1 MNEELPPAEA
11 IAVIGMSG
19 RFPGAGN
26 PDEFWQNLIA
36 GKDSITRFESRV
48 ESDGSKY
55 VGARSMFDKPDMFDA
70 SFFGI
75 YPKEAELMDPQH
87 RVFLECA
94 WEAIEHGG
102 YDPHAYAGMIG
113 VYAGLSLNSYLLH
126 NLGKAKELA
135 KNYQVAEYQTML
147 GNDKDFLPVRVSYKL
162 NLRGPSMTIQT
173 ACSTSLVAIC
183 QAATSLLTYQCDMAL
198 AGGVSISF
206 PQQREYLYTEE
217 GMVSGD
223 GTVRAF
229 DQGAN
234 GTVFGHGCGVVLL
247 KRLSEA
253 VADRDPI
260 LAVIKGWAVNNDG
273 SDKIGFAAP
282 GLNAQAEVIALAQA
296 SAGVS
301 PQQVSYIEAHGTGT
315 PLGDPIEIAA
325 LTKAFRDGGAVG
337 NGYCAIGTGK
347 THIGHLDVAA
357 GVTGLIK
364 TIQQFRFGK
373 IPALLHF
380 TAPNPR
386 IDFANSPLAPVAE
399 MKEWLKNGTP
409 RIAGV
414 SAFGVGGT
422 NAHVVMEEAPE
433 VTATSGGR
441 KQELFVLSA
450 KTATALEAMSANL
463 AAHMECGGMTPL
475 SLRVGDA
482 AVGGTGSAESE
493 SSPSQ
498 SGVVPPH
505 STGLSDVSYTLAM
518 GRRAFP
524 FRRHVVAGSVE
535 EAVAKLRE
543 GAKSSAAPKAAK
555 VAFLFPGQGSQYLN
569 MGRELLAEPA
579 FREAVDICASLLQG
593 HLGLD
598 IRETLYPSEA
608 TRDEAEQRIHQ
619 TWLTQ
624 PCIFVVEYALAKLWM
639 SWGVQPCLLIGH
651 SVGEYVAAVLAGTF
665 SLPDALGLLAVRAR
679 LMQGL
684 PSGAM
689 LAVRQGVDELALPE
703 GIYLAAINSPKL
715 CTVSGS
721 HEAIA
726 AYQAELEEKKIVSR
740 LLKTSHAFHS
750 AMMEPMVA
758 PFTAEAAK
766 VRTNAPTIPW
776 ISTCTGKAMNAT
788 TLADASYWARQL
800 RHEVRFTDA
809 LATAYAEQGLV
820 LLEVGPGQALGPF
833 ARQHPDKGGATVIS
847 TLPASNTA
855 NDLADLLNAAGELW
869 KAGTTLDWT
878 AFFAGQE
885 RARVHLPTYPFERQS
900 FWIDKSVEVEAP
912 VAAPAGVAV
921 PSPLSVSALPPSP
934 PVMSAPADRRP
945 DLAAKLRA
953 IVLDLSGVAV
963 EDDAATFTELS
974 FDSLFLTQAAQA
986 IQSRFGV
993 KITFR
998 QMLGELSSV
1007 AAIAVHL
1014 DKEMPAEVVS
1024 APVAVAA
1031 RVVAA
1036 PTTAALLP
1044 PAANGG
1050 TTIEQLMA
1058 NQIQLMQALLESQ
1071 RGATPAAVAPA
1082 ASGNLPAVKW
1092 PVGHTRNAVTNTR
1105 FGPFKPID
1113 KGENGG
1119 LTETQDK
1126 ALSELISRYVRK
1138 TASSKA
1144 YTAEHREHYADP
1156 RAVAGFKSLW
1166 KEMVYPIV
1174 SARSKGAKIWDLDGN
1189 EYVDITMGFGTYFF
1203 GHSPDWLI
1211 EAVEK
1216 QLKTGIEIGPQSP
1229 IAGKLAKAICE
1240 LTNMDR
1246 ATFCNTGSEAV
1257 MAAMRLSRTITGRT
1271 RIAYFTGDYHGMF
1284 EEVLVRGAW
1293 VDGVYKAQPI
1303 APGIPQSL
1311 VENMLVLDY
1320 ADPASLEILRAHAHE
1335 LAAVMVEPV
1344 QSRAPGLQPREFMQE
1359 VRAITKAAGTA
1370 LIFDEVVTGFRCHP
1384 GGAQAYFGVDADLAT
1399 YGKVIGGGMPIGVL
1413 AGKREYMDALDG
1425 GAWNYGDDSFP
1436 EVGVTFF
1443 AGTFVRHPLA
1453 LAAAWRVVEHL
1464 KGEGP
1469 RLQIEVTERVDRL
1482 CRTLNDYLA
1491 AIGVP
1496 IRLPNFSAYAVIE
1509 HAPELKHASLLWYF
1523 LRERGVHVWEGRP
1536 LYFTTAHTD
1545 EDFDR
1550 IIRGFTEAVA
1560 DMQAAGFLPGSS
1572 AVVEAP
1578 TVFPRRDVS
1587 LTTEAQREIFHSL
1600 MMGDDA
1606 NCSYNESN
1614 VIRFE
1619 GELDAGALRTALAD
1633 IVTRHPALRS
1643 SFSEDGQQQIFHA
1656 APREAAVT
1664 AHDFSA
1670 LTADVREMNWA
1681 QTKEDEARTP
1691 FDLVQGPLL
1700 RLQLAKLTADRHELL
1715 FTAHHLVCDGWSF
1728 GMILMELAQA
1738 YNARKASRLPML
1750 PPAMSFADYA
1760 RLELSNKDSEER
1772 GAAEN
1777 FWVAKFSNGAPVLEL
1792 PTDRARPQLKTY
1804 AGAMEAITL
1813 DAEGYARLKKAS
1825 PKLGGTLFATLL
1837 GTFATLLHRLTGQD
1851 DLVIGVPA
1859 AGQTRVGRDE
1869 LVGHCL
1875 NFLPLRLNTAAER
1888 SFRTFAAEVKEQ
1900 VLEAYDHQDYTFGSL
1915 LKKLTL
1921 PRDTSRL
1928 PLVTVMFNIDKSGS
1942 DQIGFD
1948 GLGFDVAT
1956 NPKRHVNFDLFFNLV
1971 QTDERMIVECEYNT
1985 DLHDAATIRRWLG
1998 CFEQLIESVTADGDT
2013 ALQSLPI
2020 LAATESKQV
2029 LVEWN
2034 ATQREYPRTATL
2046 PCLIS
2051 HVAARVPEK
2060 AAVSCGSQALTYGQL
2075 ELRANAIAARLQIA
2089 GVKRGH
2095 LVGIH
2100 LERSTEMVAGLLA
2113 ILKCGAA
2120 YVPMDPSFPAE
2131 RLAFMVEDA
2140 HMPVILSQTSLH
2152 RELPASQ
2159 ATVLLADEIPGDA
2172 SGFTS
2177 VKVDSE
2183 DTAYVIFTSGST
2195 GRPKGVR
2202 IPHRAVVNFLNSM
2215 RREPGLRPDDVLLAV
2230 TTLSFDIAGLEIF
2243 LPVTTGAEVVI
2254 ATREITIDGNR
2265 LAETISSKNIT
2276 VLQATPAT
2284 WRLLLEGGWSGKPG
2298 FKALVGGEA
2307 VPRDLVNRLAPLC
2320 GEIWNVYG
2328 PTETTIW
2335 STTAQVFAGEGPVLI
2350 GRPID
2355 NTQVYIVNNAMLP
2368 QPVGIAGELL
2378 IGGDGL
2384 AEGYHDRPDLT
2395 ADRFI
2400 TLQGV
2405 RLYRTGDLARWLP
2418 DGSIECLGRMDH
2430 QVKVRG
2436 FRIELGDIETHLEQ
2450 HPAVAQAVAHV
2461 NDGRLIAYVKT
2472 GANGGNGSDGT
2483 AIWRDQWDLLYKSA
2497 IDQSGSDRLDRL
2509 DSVIAGWAGATDIDA
2524 QVGEWIDAT
2533 AARLRK
2539 YGPRRIYEIGCGT
2552 GQILSRF
2559 ASETEVYWASDISEV
2574 AIEALRKNWP
2584 HPHLKFFHR
2593 PADEFTDIPAQ
2604 YFDTVVINS
2613 VAQYFPDANY
2623 LAKVLQGAAKCL
2635 RPGGRIFLGDIQSN
2649 ALLAAHHAE
2658 ILRERSPDGTTC
2670 RQLREKVA
2678 QRLARETELSLDP
2691 AWFDRVDVPGL
2702 AHAEIQL
2709 RRGRMA
2715 NETTTYHYDVILH
2728 IGEKPAVQLVTKW
2741 RQWERLNLEQLEA
2754 ILAEGPDELAIA
2766 GIPDVRLNSP
2776 LGFLRALEHSPE
2788 DGPLPFAPGVPGNAL
2803 SAEALFAVAES
2814 TGYRAHVRWRGNG
2827 TAGLIDVIFLPA
2839 GSGALPLWPIQ
2850 STPAPLANVPWQD
2863 APSASGGELPA
2874 LLRLHLTGKLPDYM
2888 VPTAFVVLENFPLTP
2903 NGKVDR
2909 KALPAPGVGEEA
2921 SARDIAQP
2929 KNETERQLVEIWKQV
2944 LGLKEIGATDD
2955 IFELGGDSI
2964 LIFQI
2969 STRAT
2974 RAGLKLTPAQVF
2986 RHRNIAAIAAD
2997 LTAAPEPA
3005 AAGSTIQRVNRDAY
3019 RRKS

>member
-1 MNEELPPAEA
+1 MNEELSAPEA

-19 RFPGAGN
+19 RFPGAAN
-26 PDEFWQNLIA
+26 PDEFWENLIA
-36 GKDSITRFESRV
+36 GKDCITRFESRV
-48 ESDGSKY
+48 ESDGTKY

-75 YPKEAELMDPQH
+75 YPREAELMDPQH

-102 YDPHAYAGMIG
+102 YDPHAYPGMIG
-113 VYAGLSLNSYLLH
+113 VYAGVSLNTYLLH
-126 NLGKAKELA
+126 NLGKARELA

-229 DQGAN
+229 DDGAN

-282 GLNAQAEVIALAQA
+282 GLNAQADVIALAQA
-296 SAGVS
+296 AAGVS
-301 PQQVSYIEAHGTGT
+301 PQDVSYIEAHGTGT
-315 PLGDPIEIAA
+315 PLGDPIEVAA
-325 LTKAFRDGGAVG
+325 LTKAFREGGATG
-337 NGYCAIGTGK
+337 NGYCALGTGK

-364 TIQQFRFGK
+364 TIQQFRHGK

-386 IDFANSPLAPVAE
+386 IDFTNSPLKPVS
-399 MKEWLKNGTP
+399 KELAWARNGTP

-433 VTATSGGR
+433 MSATGDGR
-441 KQELFVLSA
+441 AQQLFVLSA
-450 KTATALEAMSANL
+450 KTATALDTMAANL
-463 AAHMECGGMTPL
+463 AAHFEVAEAPGASGGVHAP
-475 SLRVGDA
+475 VA
-482 AVGGTGSAESE
+482 
-493 SSPSQ
+493 SPS
-498 SGVVPPH
+498 SSSTDTPPAGTTE
-505 STGLSDVSYTLAM
+505 SFRYDEAALSDVSYTLAT

-524 FRRHVVAGSVE
+524 FRRHVVAATVE
-535 EAVAKLRE
+535 EAIAKLRAP
-543 GAKSSAAPKAAK
+543 AKSSAAAKSAK
-555 VAFLFPGQGSQYLN
+555 VVFLFPGQGSQYLD

-579 FREAVDICASLLQG
+579 FREAIDECATILQR
-593 HLGLD
+593 HLDLD
-598 IRETLYPSEA
+598 IRETLYPGDTERA
-608 TRDEAEQRIHQ
+608 EAEQRIHQ

-624 PCIFVVEYALAKLWM
+624 PCIFVTEYALAKLWI
-639 SWGVQPCLLIGH
+639 SWGIHPSLLIGH
-651 SVGEYVAAVLAGTF
+651 SIGEYVAAVLAGTF
-665 SLPDALGLLAVRAR
+665 TLPDALGLLATRAR
-679 LMQGL
+679 FMQDL

-689 LAVRQGVDELALPE
+689 LAVRQGADELSLPE
-703 GIYLAAINSPKL
+703 GIHLAAINSPKL
-715 CTVSGS
+715 CTVSGP
-721 HEAIA
+721 HEAVA
-726 AYQAELEEKKIVSR
+726 AFQRELEEKKIACR
-740 LLKTSHAFHS
+740 PLKTSHAFHS
-750 AMMEPMVA
+750 GMMEPIVE
-758 PFTAEAAK
+758 PFTAEAEK
-766 VRTNAPTIPW
+766 VTANAPAIPW
-776 ISTCTGKAMNAT
+776 ISTCTGKAVDAA
-788 TLADASYWARQL
+788 TLADPGYWARQL

-809 LATAYAEQGLV
+809 LATAFAEEGLI
-820 LLEVGPGQALGPF
+820 LLEVGPGQALAPF
-833 ARQHPDKGGATVIS
+833 ARQHPDRRSSTVIS
-847 TLPASNTA
+847 SLPSSS
-855 NDLADLLNAAGELW
+855 NDLADLLNAAGQLW
-869 KAGTTLDWT
+869 NAGVPLDWA

-885 RARVHLPTYPFERQS
+885 RARVHLPTYPFERES
-900 FWIDKSVEVEAP
+900 YWIDKSEEVDGSKLMVDGQKPVPAP
-912 VAAPAGVAV
+912 TEVFV
-921 PSPLSVSALPPSP
+921 SPLPPIP
-934 PVMSAPADRRP
+934 PVMSAPVDRLP
-945 DLAAKLRA
+945 DLASKLRA
-953 IVLDLSGVAV
+953 IVLDLSGVTV
-963 EDDAATFTELS
+963 EDDAATFTELG
-974 FDSLFLTQAAQA
+974 FDSLFLTQASQA
-986 IQSRFGV
+986 VQSRFGV
-993 KITFR
+993 KVTFR
-998 QMLGELSSV
+998 QMLGDLSSV
-1007 AAIAVHL
+1007 TALAKHL
-1014 DKEMPAEVVS
+1014 DAEMPTDAPAITAPPVTVAAS
-1024 APVAVAA
+1024 APVP
-1031 RVVAA
+1031 A
-1036 PTTAALLP
+1036 PVSAGTA
-1044 PAANGG
+1044 
-1050 TTIEQLMA
+1050 IEQLMA

-1071 RGATPAAVAPA
+1071 RGAAPAPIAAPA
-1082 ASGNLPAVKW
+1082 AKGLETVRWPANR
-1092 PVGHTRNAVTNTR
+1092 TRSTSNNTR
-1105 FGPFKPID
+1105 FGPYKPID
-1113 KGENGG
+1113 KGEKGG
-1119 LTETQDK
+1119 LTPVQQK
-1126 ALSELISRYVRK
+1126 ALDELISRYVRK

-1144 YTAEHREHYADP
+1144 YTAEHRGHYADP
-1156 RAVAGFKSLW
+1156 RAVSGFKALW

-1211 EAVEK
+1211 EAIEK

-1240 LTNMDR
+1240 LTNMER

-1359 VRAITKAAGTA
+1359 VRAITKASGTA

-1384 GGAQAYFGVDADLAT
+1384 GGAQAYFGVEADLAT

-1413 AGKREYMDALDG
+1413 AGKRDYMDALDG

-1453 LAAAWRVVEHL
+1453 LAAAWRVIEHL

-1469 RLQIEVTERVDRL
+1469 RLQIEVTERVERL
-1482 CRTLNDYLA
+1482 CRTLNDHFA

-1496 IRLPNFSAYAVIE
+1496 IRLPHFSAYAVIE
-1509 HAPELKHASLLWYF
+1509 HAPDLKYASLLWYF

-1545 EDFDR
+1545 EDLDR
-1550 IIRGFTEAVA
+1550 VVRGFTEAVA
-1560 DMQAAGFLPGSS
+1560 DMQAAGFLPAATTVSD
-1572 AVVEAP
+1572 AP
-1578 TVFPRRDVS
+1578 SVFPRRDVS
-1587 LTTEAQREIFHSL
+1587 PTTEAQREIFHSL
-1600 MMGDDA
+1600 MMGDEA

-1619 GELDAGALRTALAD
+1619 GRLDTAALRAALLD
-1633 IVTRHPALRS
+1633 LVIRHPALRS
-1643 SFSEDGQQQIFHA
+1643 TFSADGRQQIFHS
-1656 APREAAVT
+1656 APRELEIAE
-1664 AHDFSA
+1664 HDFSA
-1670 LTADVREMNWA
+1670 LTPDVRGMHWSQA
-1681 QTKEDEARTP
+1681 REDEARTP
-1691 FDLVQGPLL
+1691 FNLTDGPLL
-1700 RLQLAKLTADRHELL
+1700 RLQLARLSTDTHELL

-1738 YNARKASRLPML
+1738 YNARKADRLPML

-1760 RLELSNKDSEER
+1760 RLEVTSKDSAER
-1772 GAAEN
+1772 VAAES
-1777 FWVAKFSNGAPVLEL
+1777 FWVSKFASGAPVLEL
-1792 PTDRARPQLKTY
+1792 PTDRPRPQLKTY

-1813 DAEGYARLKKAS
+1813 DADRYARLRKAS

-1837 GTFATLLHRLTGQD
+1837 GTFATLLHRLTGQE

-1875 NFLPLRLNTAAER
+1875 NFLPLRLNAAAER
-1888 SFRTFAAEVKEQ
+1888 PFRAFASDVKEQ

-1942 DQIGFD
+1942 DRIAFD
-1948 GLGFDVAT
+1948 GLAFDVET

-1998 CFEQLIESVTADGDT
+1998 CFEQLIESAIADGDA

-2020 LAATESKQV
+2020 LPPDESACI
-2029 LVEWN
+2029 LGEWN
-2034 ATQREYPRTATL
+2034 ATERDYPRTATL
-2046 PCLIS
+2046 SCLVSSIAS
-2051 HVAARVPEK
+2051 RVPDK
-2060 AAVSCGSQALTYGQL
+2060 VAVRCGDHALTYLQL
-2075 ELRANAIAARLQIA
+2075 ELRSNAIAARLQTA
-2089 GVKRGH
+2089 RVKRGD

-2100 LERSTEMVAGLLA
+2100 LERSTDMVAGLLA

-2152 RELPASQ
+2152 RELPSSQ
-2159 ATVLLADEIPGDA
+2159 AVVLLSDEIPGSA
-2172 SGFTS
+2172 TGFS
-2177 VKVDSE
+2177 PVEIAAE

-2202 IPHRAVVNFLNSM
+2202 VPHRAVVNFLNSM
-2215 RREPGLRPDDVLLAV
+2215 RREPGLAPDDVLLAV

-2243 LPVTTGAEVVI
+2243 LPLTTGAETVI
-2254 ATREITIDGNR
+2254 ATRDTVVDGNR
-2265 LAETISSKNIT
+2265 LAEAIDKHGIT
-2276 VLQATPAT
+2276 VLQATPST
-2284 WRLLLEGGWSGKPG
+2284 WRLLLEAGWNGKPG

-2335 STTAQVFAGEGPVLI
+2335 STTAQVSAGEGPVLI

-2355 NTQVYIVNNAMLP
+2355 NTQVYILNNAMQP
-2368 QPVGIAGELL
+2368 QPVGIPGELL

-2384 AEGYHDRPDLT
+2384 AQGYHERPDLT

-2400 TLQGV
+2400 STPLQSGK
-2405 RLYRTGDLARWLP
+2405 LYRTGDLARWLP

-2436 FRIELGDIETHLEQ
+2436 FRIELGDIETHLAA
-2450 HPAVAQAVAHV
+2450 HPAVEQAVAHV
-2461 NDGRLIAYVKT
+2461 HDGRLVAYVRP
-2472 GANGGNGSDGT
+2472 GSHGNGDGT
-2483 AIWRDQWDLLYKSA
+2483 ALWQDQWDLLYKSA
-2497 IDQSGSDRLDRL
+2497 IDQSGGGKLDRL
-2509 DSVIAGWAGATDIDA
+2509 DSVIAGWAGATDIDD
-2524 QVGEWIDAT
+2524 QVVEWIDMT
-2533 AARLRK
+2533 AGRLRK
-2539 YGPRRIYEIGCGT
+2539 YVPRRIFEIGCGT

-2559 ASETEVYWASDISEV
+2559 ATETECYWAADISEV
-2574 AIEALRKNWP
+2574 AITALKKELNYP
-2584 HPHLKFFHR
+2584 HVKLFHR
-2593 PADEFTDIPAQ
+2593 PADDFTDIPEQ

-2613 VAQYFPDANY
+2613 VAQYFPHSDY
-2623 LAKVLQGAAKCL
+2623 LVRVLQGAARVLK
-2635 RPGGRIFLGDIQSN
+2635 PGGRIFLGDIQSN
-2649 ALLAAHHAE
+2649 SLLAAHHAE
-2658 ILRERSPDGTTC
+2658 ILRERAPDGTTC
-2670 RQLREKVA
+2670 GQLREKIA

-2691 AWFDRVDVPGL
+2691 AWFDRIDIPGL
-2702 AHAEIQL
+2702 AHVEIQL
-2709 RRGRMA
+2709 RRGKMA

-2728 IGEKPAVQLVTKW
+2728 VGEKPPVQLVTKW

-2788 DGPLPFAPGVPGNAL
+2788 HGPLPFAPGVPGNAL
-2803 SAEALFAVAES
+2803 SAEALFAVAEA

-2827 TAGLIDVIFLPA
+2827 TAGLIDAIFLPL
-2839 GSGALPLWPIQ
+2839 GSAVLPLWPIQ
-2850 STPAPLANVPWQD
+2850 STPSPLSNVPHHD
-2863 APSASGGELPA
+2863 NPSARGGELPA
-2874 LLRLHLTGKLPDYM
+2874 VLRKHLAAKLPDYM
-2888 VPTAFVVLENFPLTP
+2888 IPTAFVVLDSFPLTP

-2909 KALPAPGVGEEA
+2909 KALPAPGDQPEG
-2921 SARDIAQP
+2921 SGRDIAAPQSD
-2929 KNETERQLVEIWKQV
+2929 TERQLVDIWQQV
-2944 LGLKEIGATDD
+2944 LGLREIGTGDD

-2974 RAGLKLTPAQVF
+2974 RAGLALTPAQVF

-2997 LTAAPEPA
+2997 LTAAPEATPA
-3005 AAGSTIQRVNRDAY
+3005 PVAIQRVNRDAY
-3019 RRKS
+3019 RRKL

>member
-1 MNEELPPAEA
+1 MNDEFFQPEA

-19 RFPGAGN
+19 RFPEAAN

-36 GKDSITRFESRV
+36 GKDCITRFDSRV
-48 ESDGSKY
+48 ENDGTKY

-87 RVFLECA
+87 RVFLECS
-94 WEAIEHGG
+94 WEAIEHAG
-102 YDPHAYAGMIG
+102 YDPHSYPGMIG
-113 VYAGLSLNSYLLH
+113 VYAGLSLNTYLLH
-126 NLGKAKELA
+126 NLGKGKELA
-135 KNYQVAEYQTML
+135 RNYQVADYQTML

-206 PQQREYLYTEE
+206 PQQRDYPFTEE

-229 DQGAN
+229 DEKAA

-282 GLNAQAEVIALAQA
+282 GLNAQADVIALAQA
-296 SAGVS
+296 AAGVS
-301 PQQVSYIEAHGTGT
+301 PADVSYIEAHGTGT
-315 PLGDPIEIAA
+315 PLGDPIEVAA
-325 LTKAFRDGGAVG
+325 LTKAFRSGGAEE
-337 NGYCAIGTGK
+337 NGFCALGTGK
-347 THIGHLDVAA
+347 THIGHLDCAA

-364 TIQQFRFGK
+364 TIQQFRHGK

-380 TAPNPR
+380 SAPNPR
-386 IDFANSPLAPVAE
+386 IDFSNSPFVPVS
-399 MKEWLKNGTP
+399 KELDWKAGGKT

-422 NAHVVMEEAPE
+422 NAHVVMEEAPL
-433 VTATSGGR
+433 APPSAPGR
-441 KQELFVLSA
+441 KQQLLVLSA
-450 KTATALEAMSANL
+450 KTATALDVMAANL
-463 AAHMECGGMTPL
+463 A
-475 SLRVGDA
+475 DA
-482 AVGGTGSAESE
+482 LKGKELA
-493 SSPSQ
+493 
-498 SGVVPPH
+498 
-505 STGLSDVSYTLAM
+505 DVSFTLAN

-524 FRRHVVAGSVE
+524 FRRHVVVADS
-535 EAVAKLRE
+535 AAAIAKLRE
-543 GAKSSAAPKAAK
+543 PAKSTAAAKSAK
-555 VAFLFPGQGSQYLN
+555 VAFLFPGQGSQYPD
-569 MGRELLAEPA
+569 MGREIYASEPA
-579 FREAVDICASLLQG
+579 FGSAVDECATLLQR

-598 IRETLYPSEA
+598 IRATLYPVDA
-608 TRDEAEQRIHQ
+608 DRAAAEQRIHQ

-639 SWGVQPCLLIGH
+639 SWGVQPSLLIGH
-651 SVGEYVAAVLAGTF
+651 SIGEYVAAVLAGTF
-665 SLPDALGLLAVRAR
+665 TLADALGLLAVRAR
-679 LMQGL
+679 LMQDL

-689 LAVRQGVDELALPE
+689 LAVRQGIDELVPPA
-703 GIYLAAINSPKL
+703 GIDLAAINSPKL
-715 CTVSGS
+715 CTVSGT

-726 AYQAELEEKKIVSR
+726 AFQKELEEKKIACR
-740 LLKTSHAFHS
+740 PLKTSHGFHS
-750 AMMEPMVA
+750 AMMEPIVP

-766 VRTNAPTIPW
+766 VTAKAPAIPW
-776 ISTCTGKAMNAT
+776 ISTSTGKAMDAA
-788 TLADASYWARQL
+788 TLADPGYWARQL

-809 LATAYAEQGLV
+809 LATAYAGGEYL
-820 LLEVGPGQALGPF
+820 LLEVGPGQALAPF
-833 ARQHPDKGGATVIS
+833 ARQHPDRGNSTVVS
-847 TLPASNTA
+847 TLPSSAD
-855 NDLADLLNAAGELW
+855 DLSDLLGATGEIW
-869 KAGTTLDWT
+869 KAGIAVDWS

-885 RARVHLPTYPFERQS
+885 RVRLHLPTYPFERQS
-900 FWIDKSVEVEAP
+900 YWIDKSGEVD
-912 VAAPAGVAV
+912 V
-921 PSPLSVSALPPSP
+921 PKPDVSALPATPAPALSSP
-934 PVMSAPADRRP
+934 PPPAVMSTPADRRP
-945 DLAAKLRA
+945 DLSAKLRA
-953 IVLDLSGVAV
+953 VVLDLSGIAV
-963 EDDAATFTELS
+963 EDDSATFTELS
-974 FDSLFLTQAAQA
+974 FDSLFLTQASQA
-986 IQSRFGV
+986 VQSRFGV
-993 KITFR
+993 KVTFR
-998 QMLGELSSV
+998 QMLGDLSSV
-1007 AAIAVHL
+1007 GALAAYL
-1014 DKEMPAEVVS
+1014 DSQMPAD
-1024 APVAVAA
+1024 APVTAA
-1031 RVVAA
+1031 PVVAA
-1036 PTTAALLP
+1036 T
-1044 PAANGG
+1044 PAAVALPVYVAGG
-1050 TTIEQLMA
+1050 STIEQLMA
-1058 NQIQLMQALLESQ
+1058 NQIQLMQALLAGQ
-1071 RGATPAAVAPA
+1071 QPATPATAAAPGG
-1082 ASGNLPAVKW
+1082 SQPPVKW
-1092 PVGHTRNAVTNTR
+1092 PANHTRNVSTNTR
-1105 FGPFKPID
+1105 FGPYKPID
-1113 KGENGG
+1113 KGENGD
-1119 LTETQDK
+1119 LTPVQQK
-1126 ALSELISRYVRK
+1126 ALDELISRYVRK

-1144 YTAEHREHYADP
+1144 YTAEHRAHYADP
-1156 RAVAGFKSLW
+1156 RAVSGFKSLW

-1174 SARSKGAKIWDLDGN
+1174 SARSKAAKIWDLDGN

-1344 QSRAPGLQPREFMQE
+1344 QSRAPGLQPREFMHE
-1359 VRAITKAAGTA
+1359 VRAITKASGTA

-1384 GGAQAYFGVDADLAT
+1384 GGAQAYFGIEADLAT

-1453 LAAAWRVVEHL
+1453 LAAAWRVIEHL

-1482 CRTLNDYLA
+1482 CRTLNSHFE

-1496 IRLPNFSAYAVIE
+1496 IRLPNFSAYAVVE
-1509 HAPELKHASLLWYF
+1509 HAPDLKYASLLWYF
-1523 LRERGVHVWEGRP
+1523 LREKGVHVWEGRP

-1545 EDFDR
+1545 EDLDR
-1550 IIRGFTEAVA
+1550 VVRGFTEAVA
-1560 DMQAAGFLPGSS
+1560 DMQAAGFLPTSS
-1572 AVVEAP
+1572 NPAHEAP

-1587 LTTEAQREIFHSL
+1587 PTTEAQREIFHSL
-1600 MMGDDA
+1600 MMGDEA

-1614 VIRFE
+1614 LIRFD
-1619 GELDAGALRTALAD
+1619 GTLDAPSLRTALLD
-1633 IVTRHPALRS
+1633 LVVRHTALRS
-1643 SFSEDGQQQIFHA
+1643 TFSADGLQQIFHA
-1656 APREAAVT
+1656 APRELEIIE
-1664 AHDFSA
+1664 HDFSA
-1670 LTADVREMNWA
+1670 LTGDARELHWS
-1681 QTKEDEARTP
+1681 QVKEDEARTP
-1691 FDLVQGPLL
+1691 FDLVNGPLL
-1700 RLQLAKLTADRHELL
+1700 RLHLARLSADRHELL

-1728 GMILMELAQA
+1728 GMILMEFAQA
-1738 YNARKASRLPML
+1738 YNARKADRLPLL
-1750 PPAMSFADYA
+1750 PPAMSFAEYA
-1760 RLELSNKDSEER
+1760 RHELATKESDER
-1772 GAAEN
+1772 AQAEA
-1777 FWVAKFSNGAPVLEL
+1777 FWVAKFADGAPVLEL
-1792 PTDRARPQLKTY
+1792 PVDRPRPQLKTY

-1813 DAEGYARLKKAS
+1813 DADRYTRLKKAS

-1837 GTFATLLHRLTGQD
+1837 GTFATLLHRLTGQE

-1859 AGQTRVGRDE
+1859 AGQTRIGRDE

-1875 NFLPLRLNTAAER
+1875 NFLPLRLQAAADR
-1888 SFRTFAAEVKEQ
+1888 SFRTFATEVKEQ
-1900 VLEAYDHQDYTFGSL
+1900 VLEAYDYQDYTFGSL

-1942 DQIGFD
+1942 DQIGFE
-1948 GLGFDVAT
+1948 GLAFDVET

-1985 DLHDAATIRRWLG
+1985 DLHDAATIRCWLG
-1998 CFEQLIESVTADGDT
+1998 CFEQLIESTIADGDA

-2020 LAATESKQV
+2020 LNAEQSALV
-2029 LVEWN
+2029 LGEWN
-2034 ATQREYPRTATL
+2034 ATRRDYPQTATL
-2046 PCLIS
+2046 PCLFSNIVS
-2051 HVAARVPEK
+2051 RVPEK
-2060 AAVSCGSQALTYGQL
+2060 TAVRCGDAALTYAQL
-2075 ELRANAIAARLQIA
+2075 DDRASAIAARLQTA
-2089 GVKRGH
+2089 GVKRGD

-2100 LERSTEMVAGLLA
+2100 LERSNDMVAGLLG

-2131 RLAFMVEDA
+2131 RLGFMVEDA
-2140 HMPVILSQTSLH
+2140 HMTVILSQTSLH
-2152 RELPASQ
+2152 RELPPTT
-2159 ATVLLADEIPGDA
+2159 ATVLLTDEIPGDA
-2172 SGFTS
+2172 AGFTA
-2177 VKVDSE
+2177 VECDPGDV
-2183 DTAYVIFTSGST
+2183 AYVIFTSGST

-2215 RREPGLRPDDVLLAV
+2215 RREPGLTPDDVLLSV
-2230 TTLSFDIAGLEIF
+2230 TTLSFDISGLEIF
-2243 LPVTTGAEVVI
+2243 LPLTTGAETVI
-2254 ATREITIDGNR
+2254 ATRDVTIDGNR
-2265 LAETISSKNIT
+2265 LVEAIIRHGVT
-2276 VLQATPAT
+2276 VLQATPST
-2284 WRLLLEGGWSGKPG
+2284 WRLLLEAGWPGKPG

-2335 STTAQVFAGEGPVLI
+2335 STTSKVTADEGPVII

-2355 NTQVYIVNNAMLP
+2355 NTQVYIVNAAMQP
-2368 QPVGIAGELL
+2368 QPTGIAGELL

-2384 AEGYHDRPDLT
+2384 ALGYHERPDLT

-2400 TLQGV
+2400 PTPLQPGK
-2405 RLYRTGDLARWLP
+2405 LYRTGDLARWNR
-2418 DGSIECLGRMDH
+2418 DGTIECLGRMDH

-2436 FRIELGDIETHLEQ
+2436 FRIELGDVETHLEQ
-2450 HPAVAQAVAHV
+2450 HAAVSQAVAHV
-2461 NDGRLIAYVKT
+2461 HDGRLVAYVKP
-2472 GANGGNGSDGT
+2472 GDSSSSGEGT
-2483 AIWRDQWDLLYKSA
+2483 AIWEDQWDLLYKSA
-2497 IDQSGSDRLDRL
+2497 IEQSGGDKLDRL
-2509 DSVIAGWAGATDIDA
+2509 DSVIAGWAGITDIDA
-2524 QVGEWIDAT
+2524 QVAEWIDMT
-2533 AARLRK
+2533 ADRLRK
-2539 YGPRRIYEIGCGT
+2539 YGPRRIFEIGCGT

-2559 ASETEVYWASDISEV
+2559 AAGSECYWAADISKV
-2574 AIEALRKNWP
+2574 AIEALQKN
-2584 HPHLKFFHR
+2584 HPQPQVKLFHR
-2593 PADEFTDIPAQ
+2593 PADDFAGIPEQ
-2604 YFDTVVINS
+2604 SFDTVIINS
-2613 VAQYFPDANY
+2613 VAQYFPDAAY
-2623 LAKVLQGAAKCL
+2623 LLRVLQGAA
-2635 RPGGRIFLGDIQSN
+2635 RTIAPGGRIFLGDIQGN

-2658 ILRERSPDGTTC
+2658 ILEQRAPEASTC
-2670 RQLREKVA
+2670 AQLREKLA
-2678 QRLARETELSLDP
+2678 QRLSRETELSLDP

-2702 AHAEIQL
+2702 SHVEIQL
-2709 RRGRMA
+2709 RRGKLA

-2728 IGEKPAVQLVTKW
+2728 IGEKPQVQLVTKW
-2741 RQWERLNLEQLEA
+2741 REWQRLNLEQLEA
-2754 ILAEGPDELAIA
+2754 ILAEGPDELAIS
-2766 GIPDVRLNSP
+2766 GIPDIRLVPP
-2776 LGFLRALEHSPE
+2776 LGFLRALQHSPE
-2788 DGPLPFAPGVPGNAL
+2788 EGPLPFLPSPPASAL
-2803 SAEALFAVAES
+2803 SAEDLFAVAEA

-2827 TAGLIDVIFLPA
+2827 TAGIIDAIFLPVA
-2839 GSGALPLWPIQ
+2839 NPALPLWPIQ
-2850 STPAPLANVPWQD
+2850 STPAPLANTPHHD
-2863 APSASGGELPA
+2863 KPSSGSGDLA
-2874 LLRLHLTGKLPDYM
+2874 ATLRRHLADKLPDYM
-2888 VPTAFVVLENFPLTP
+2888 VPTSFVVLDAFPLTP

-2909 KALPAPGVGEEA
+2909 RALPAPGAAEETTGRETVA
-2921 SARDIAQP
+2921 PAND
-2929 KNETERQLVEIWKQV
+2929 TERQLAEIWKQV
-2944 LGLKEIGATDD
+2944 LGLREIGTSDD

-2969 STRAT
+2969 TTRAT
-2974 RAGLKLTPAQVF
+2974 RAGLALTPAQVF
-2986 RHRNIAAIAAD
+2986 RHRNIAALAAE
-2997 LTAAPEPA
+2997 LTAAPVAAPA
-3005 AAGSTIQRVNRDAY
+3005 TATIQRVNRDAY
-3019 RRKS
+3019 RRKL

>member
-1 MNEELPPAEA
+1 MNDELPPPEA

-19 RFPGAGN
+19 RFPGAAN

-36 GKDSITRFESRV
+36 GKDCVTRFEGRTD
-48 ESDGSKY
+48 ENGTKY
-55 VGARSMFDKPDMFDA
+55 VGARSMFEKPDMFDA

-102 YDPHAYAGMIG
+102 YDPHAYPGMIG
-113 VYAGLSLNSYLLH
+113 VYAGLSLNTYLLH
-126 NLGKAKELA
+126 NLGKARELA

-206 PQQREYLYTEE
+206 PQQRDYLYAEE

-223 GTVRAF
+223 GTVRTF
-229 DQGAN
+229 DEKAN

-282 GLNAQAEVIALAQA
+282 GLNAQADVIAFAQA
-296 SAGVS
+296 AAGVS
-301 PQQVSYIEAHGTGT
+301 PQDVSYIEAHGTGT
-315 PLGDPIEIAA
+315 PLGDPIEVAA
-325 LTKAFRDGGAVG
+325 LTKAFREGGATG
-337 NGYCAIGTGK
+337 NGYCALGTGK

-364 TIQQFRFGK
+364 TIQQFRHGK

-386 IDFANSPLAPVAE
+386 IDFSNSPLKPVAE
-399 MKEWLKNGTP
+399 EMVWERNGTP

-422 NAHVVMEEAPE
+422 NAHVVMEEAPIMP
-433 VTATSGGR
+433 VTNGGR
-441 KQELFVLSA
+441 SQQLIVLSA
-450 KTATALEAMSANL
+450 KTATALDAMSANL
-463 AAHMECGGMTPL
+463 AKHLESGLDERGCP
-475 SLRVGDA
+475 S
-482 AVGGTGSAESE
+482 GTDI
-493 SSPSQ
+493 SPQ
-498 SGVVPPH
+498 PP
-505 STGLSDVSYTLAM
+505 SLSDLSFTLAT

-524 FRRHVVAGSVE
+524 FRRQVVAADAG
-535 EAVAKLRE
+535 EAIGKLRDPAKATAA
-543 GAKSSAAPKAAK
+543 AKSAK
-555 VAFLFPGQGSQYLN
+555 IAFIFPGQGSQYVD
-569 MGRELLAEPA
+569 MGRELLGEPA
-579 FREAVDICASLLQG
+579 FRDAVEECALILQR
-593 HLGLD
+593 HLDLD
-598 IRETLYPSEA
+598 IRETLYPG
-608 TRDEAEQRIHQ
+608 EAERAAAEERVHQ

-624 PCIFVVEYALAKLWM
+624 PCIFVAEYALAKLWM
-639 SWGVQPCLLIGH
+639 SWGIQPALLIGH
-651 SVGEYVAAVLAGTF
+651 SIGEYVAAVIAGTF
-665 SLPDALGLLAVRAR
+665 TLPDALALLATRAR
-679 LMQGL
+679 LMQDL

-689 LAVRQGVDELALPE
+689 LAVRQGAEELTLPE
-703 GIYLAAINSPKL
+703 GIHLAAINSPKL

-726 AYQAELEEKKIVSR
+726 AFVQELEEKKIACR

-750 AMMEPMVA
+750 AMMEPIVE
-758 PFTAEAAK
+758 PFAEEAAK
-766 VRTNAPTIPW
+766 VRANEPAIPW
-776 ISTCTGKAMNAT
+776 ISTCTGKAMDAA
-788 TLADASYWARQL
+788 TLANPGYWARQL

-809 LATAYAEQGLV
+809 LATAFGEEGLI
-820 LLEVGPGQALGPF
+820 LLEVGPGQALAPF
-833 ARQHPDKGGATVIS
+833 ARQHPARGNATVIS
-847 TLPASNTA
+847 TLPSSSA
-855 NDLADLLNAAGELW
+855 DLADVLNAAGELW
-869 KAGTTLDWT
+869 KAGAALEWS

-885 RARVHLPTYPFERQS
+885 RARLHLPTYPFERQS
-900 FWIDKSVEVEAP
+900 YWIDNSAEVDGSKLMVDSPKSLPIAIP
-912 VAAPAGVAV
+912 TL
-921 PSPLSVSALPPSP
+921 SPTP

-963 EDDAATFTELS
+963 EDDAATFTELG
-974 FDSLFLTQAAQA
+974 FDSLFLTQASQA

-993 KITFR
+993 KVTFR

-1007 AAIAVHL
+1007 AAIAAHL
-1014 DKEMPAEVVS
+1014 DTEMPAEKIV
-1024 APVAVAA
+1024 
-1031 RVVAA
+1031 
-1036 PTTAALLP
+1036 TAAAVVPTVALP
-1044 PAANGG
+1044 PGAVNGASP
-1050 TTIEQLMA
+1050 IEQLMA

-1071 RGATPAAVAPA
+1071 RGVTPAAVAAPA
-1082 ASGNLPAVKW
+1082 ANGLDAVKW
-1092 PVGHTRNAVTNTR
+1092 PANHTRNVSANTR
-1105 FGPFKPID
+1105 FGPYKPID

-1119 LTETQDK
+1119 LTTGQQK
-1126 ALSELISRYVRK
+1126 ALDELICRYVSK
-1138 TASSKA
+1138 TAGSKA
-1144 YTAEHREHYADP
+1144 YTAEHRGHYADP
-1156 RAVAGFKSLW
+1156 RAVSGFKSLW

-1174 SARSKGAKIWDLDGN
+1174 SSRSKAAKIWDLDGN

-1240 LTNMDR
+1240 LTGMER

-1257 MAAMRLSRTITGRT
+1257 MAAMRLARTISGRS

-1320 ADPASLEILRAHAHE
+1320 ADPASLEILKAHAHE

-1344 QSRAPGLQPREFMQE
+1344 QSRAPGLQPREFMHE
-1359 VRAITKAAGTA
+1359 VRAITKASGTA

-1384 GGAQAYFGVDADLAT
+1384 GGAQAYFGIEADMAT

-1469 RLQIEVTERVDRL
+1469 RLQIEVTERVERL
-1482 CRTLNDYLA
+1482 CRTLNEHFA
-1491 AIGVP
+1491 EIGVP
-1496 IRLPNFSAYAVIE
+1496 IRLPHFSAYAVIE
-1509 HAPELKHASLLWYF
+1509 HAPDLKYASLLWYF

-1545 EDFDR
+1545 EDLDR
-1550 IIRGFTEAVA
+1550 VVRGFSEAVA
-1560 DMQAAGFLPGSS
+1560 DMQAAGFLPPS
-1572 AVVEAP
+1572 AKIKDAP

-1587 LTTEAQREIFHSL
+1587 PTTESQREIFHSL
-1600 MMGDDA
+1600 MMGDEA

-1614 VIRFE
+1614 VIRF
-1619 GELDAGALRTALAD
+1619 DGALDTAALRAALLD
-1633 IVTRHPALRS
+1633 LVVRHPALRS
-1643 SFSEDGQQQIFHA
+1643 TFSGDGQQQIFHT
-1656 APREAAVT
+1656 APRELEIAE
-1664 AHDFSA
+1664 HDFAA
-1670 LTADVREMNWA
+1670 LTADARELHWSLVR
-1681 QTKEDEARTP
+1681 EDEARRP
-1691 FDLVQGPLL
+1691 FDLVKGPLL
-1700 RLQLAKLTADRHELL
+1700 RLQLARLSTDRHELL

-1738 YNARKASRLPML
+1738 DNARKADRLPML
-1750 PPAMSFADYA
+1750 PPTMSFADYA
-1760 RLELSNKDSEER
+1760 RLEVSNRDSAER
-1772 GAAEN
+1772 AAAES
-1777 FWVAKFSNGAPVLEL
+1777 FWVAKFSAGAPVLEL
-1792 PTDRARPQLKTY
+1792 PTDRPRPQLKTH

-1813 DAEGYARLKKAS
+1813 ESDRYARLKKAS

-1837 GTFATLLHRLTGQD
+1837 GTFATLLHRLTGQE

-1859 AGQTRVGRDE
+1859 AGQTSVGRDE

-1875 NFLPLRLNTAAER
+1875 NFLPLRLNAAAER
-1888 SFRTFAAEVKEQ
+1888 PFRSFAAEVKEQ
-1900 VLEAYDHQDYTFGSL
+1900 VLEAYDYQDYTFGSL

-1928 PLVTVMFNIDKSGS
+1928 PLVTVMFNIDRSGV
-1942 DQIGFD
+1942 DQIAFD
-1948 GLGFDVAT
+1948 GLSFDVET

-1998 CFEQLIESVTADGDT
+1998 CFEQLIESTIEDGDAT
-2013 ALQSLPI
+2013 LQALPI
-2020 LAATESKQV
+2020 LPPDESARI
-2029 LVEWN
+2029 LGEWN
-2034 ATQREYPRTATL
+2034 ATARDYPASATL
-2046 PCLIS
+2046 PCLVS
-2051 HVAARVPEK
+2051 HVATRVPDK
-2060 AAVSCGSQALTYGQL
+2060 AAVRCGDLVLTYSQL
-2075 ELRANAIAARLQIA
+2075 EQRSNAIAARLQTA
-2089 GVKRGH
+2089 GVKRGD

-2152 RELPASQ
+2152 RELPSSLAV
-2159 ATVLLADEIPGDA
+2159 VLLTDEIPGEA
-2172 SGFTS
+2172 SGYTP
-2177 VKVDSE
+2177 VETDAE
-2183 DTAYVIFTSGST
+2183 DIAYVIFTSGST

-2215 RREPGLRPDDVLLAV
+2215 RRDPGLTPDDVLLAV

-2243 LPVTTGAEVVI
+2243 LPLSTGAETVI
-2254 ATREITIDGNR
+2254 ATREATIDGNR
-2265 LAETISSKNIT
+2265 LAETIEQRGIT
-2276 VLQATPAT
+2276 VLQATPST
-2284 WRLLLEGGWSGKPG
+2284 WRLLLEAGWSGKPD

-2335 STTAQVFAGEGPVLI
+2335 STTTRVFAGEGPVLI

-2355 NTQVYIVNNAMLP
+2355 NTQVYIVNNAMRP

-2384 AEGYHDRPDLT
+2384 AQGYHERPDLT

-2400 TLQGV
+2400 RTALQEG

-2436 FRIELGDIETHLEQ
+2436 FRIELGDIETHLAS
-2450 HPAVAQAVAHV
+2450 HPAVSQAVAHV
-2461 NDGRLIAYVKT
+2461 HEGRLVAYVRP
-2472 GANGGNGSDGT
+2472 GSQDHGDGT
-2483 AIWRDQWDLLYKSA
+2483 DLWQDQWDLLYKSA
-2497 IDQSGSDRLDRL
+2497 IDQSGGGKLDRL
-2509 DSVIAGWAGATDIDA
+2509 DSVIAGWAGATDIDD
-2524 QVGEWIDAT
+2524 QVVEWIDMT
-2533 AARLRK
+2533 ADRLRK
-2539 YGPRRIYEIGCGT
+2539 YRPRRIFEIGCGT

-2559 ASETEVYWASDISEV
+2559 ATETECYWAADISEV
-2574 AIEALRKNWP
+2574 AIEALKKETHYP
-2584 HPHLKFFHR
+2584 HVKLFHR
-2593 PADEFTDIPAQ
+2593 PADDFSDIPEH

-2613 VAQYFPDANY
+2613 VAQYFPDADY
-2623 LAKVLQGAAKCL
+2623 LARVLQGAARTLK
-2635 RPGGRIFLGDIQSN
+2635 PGGRIFLGDIQGNS
-2649 ALLAAHHAE
+2649 LLAAHHAE
-2658 ILRERSPDGTTC
+2658 ILRERAPDGTTC
-2670 RQLREKVA
+2670 RQLREKIA

-2691 AWFDRVDVPGL
+2691 AWFDRVDIPGL
-2702 AHAEIQL
+2702 SHVEIQL

-2728 IGEKPAVQLVTKW
+2728 VGEKPQLQLVTKW

-2754 ILAEGPDELAIA
+2754 ILAEGPDEVAIA
-2766 GIPDVRLNSP
+2766 GIPDMRLNSP

-2788 DGPLPFAPGVPGNAL
+2788 HGPLPFAPGAPGNAL

-2814 TGYRAHVRWRGNG
+2814 NGYQAHVRWRGNG
-2827 TAGLIDVIFLPA
+2827 TAGLIDAIFLPL
-2839 GSGALPLWPIQ
+2839 GSEALPLWPIQ
-2850 STPAPLANVPWQD
+2850 STPSPLANIPHHD
-2863 APSASGGELPA
+2863 KASAPGDGLPA
-2874 LLRLHLTGKLPDYM
+2874 ALRKHLADKLPDYM
-2888 VPTAFVVLENFPLTP
+2888 VPTTFVLLDAFPLTP

-2909 KALPAPGVGEEA
+2909 GALPAPGDPVESSGRELA
-2921 SARDIAQP
+2921 AP
-2929 KNETERQLVEIWKQV
+2929 TNETERQLVEIWKQV
-2944 LGLKEIGATDD
+2944 LGLREIGTGDD

-2974 RAGLKLTPAQVF
+2974 RAGLALTPAQVF
-2986 RHRNIAAIAAD
+2986 RHRNIAAIATD
-2997 LTAAPEPA
+2997 LNAAPEPA
-3005 AAGSTIQRVNRDAY
+3005 AAAPSIQRVNRDAY
-3019 RRKS
+3019 RRKL